1 MGLVEGLWGWR
12 HRLSEDSGL
21 HLGKQ
26 DLDLDR
32 MSNSNS
38 KQNSKSV
45 LFFFKVEWGRGVGV
59 GEQDHGWVG
68 GGWALNIP

>member
-1 MGLVEGLWGWR
+1 MGLVERLWGWR

-38 KQNSKSV
+38 KSV
-45 LFFFKVEWGRGVGV
+45 L
-59 GEQDHGWVG
+59 
-68 GGWALNIP
+68 GGWDR